1 MMVATVAIALSLS
14 ACGSSDKDE
23 PEVALASQVA
33 GSYTGNEIIVVSGE
47 ESSNGT
53 ATYTFTKASD
63 ISLDLVIPA
72 SGESGMMMI
81 PQLPVKD
88 IPLTKSGNTITGK
101 LLSYTGSV
109 TNSSGSEKA
118 YTISNLVV
126 IFNDR
131 AVAVTF
137 SLKYGN
143 MPFDMTTNFTGT
155 R

>member
-1 MMVATVAIALSLS
+1 MVATVAIALSLS
-14 ACGSSDKDE
+14 ACSSDKDE

-33 GSYTGNEIIVVSGE
+33 GSYTGNEIIVVMGE

-53 ATYTFTKASD
+53 ATYTFTKATD
-63 ISLDLVIPA
+63 TSLDLVIPA
-72 SGESGMMMI
+72 SGESHMMM

-143 MPFDMTTNFTGT
+143 MPFEMTTNFTGT